1 MKRQYT
7 TQRGDAQARS
17 DLLTSIFLY
26 EI

>member
-17 DLLTSIFLY
+17 ALLTSIFLY